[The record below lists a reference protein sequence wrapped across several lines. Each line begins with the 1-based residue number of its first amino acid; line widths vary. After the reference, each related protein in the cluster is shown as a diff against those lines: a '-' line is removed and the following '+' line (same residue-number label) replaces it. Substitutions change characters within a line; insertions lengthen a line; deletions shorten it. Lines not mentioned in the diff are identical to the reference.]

1 MDFYTVETC
10 SDFQPMYVE
19 NIILTRKT
27 RMLNKMRKNFYHSE
41 KKSFYQNFIKIN
53 RGDKEK
59 HVVQVTFYFIPINE
73 IVLNVI
79 N

>member
-27 RMLNKMRKNFYHSE
+27 RMLNKMRRNFYHSE
-41 KKSFYQNFIKIN
+41 KKSFIKILLKSTEEI
-53 RGDKEK
+53 RKSI
-59 HVVQVTFYFIPINE
+59 VVQVTFYFIPINE